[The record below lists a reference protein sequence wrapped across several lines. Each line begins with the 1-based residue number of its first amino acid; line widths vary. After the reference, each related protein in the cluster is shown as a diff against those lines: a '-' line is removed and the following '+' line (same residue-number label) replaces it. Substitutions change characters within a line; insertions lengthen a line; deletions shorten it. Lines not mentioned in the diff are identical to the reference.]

1 MAIPIPGKAGFAE
14 DQLLSQARDGSAEAF
29 CALIAPLQSRL
40 LYQALA
46 LSHDL
51 TTAEDLVQQTLV
63 EAWRSL
69 SRFDGSCRLTTW
81 LYAILLHRHQ
91 KAIRAAAVRPVPL
104 ARLPADQARRRQD
117 ALAEMAGGEPSPDVV
132 ARRADRARWMRQF
145 VLALPPAQG
154 HVVLLR
160 FFEEAT
166 LTEIASAMGTS
177 IGTVKSRLHHGLE
190 KLRRMNLKE
199 FRGDQ

>member
-1 MAIPIPGKAGFAE
+1 
-14 DQLLSQARDGSAEAF
+14 
-29 CALIAPLQSRL
+29 
-40 LYQALA
+40 
-46 LSHDL
+46 
-51 TTAEDLVQQTLV
+51 VQQTLV

-81 LYAILLHRHQ
+81 LYAILLHRYQ
-91 KAIRAAAVRPVPL
+91 KAIRSAAIRPVSL
-104 ARLPADQARRRQD
+104 ARFPADQARRRQD
-117 ALAEMAGGEPSPDVV
+117 ALAEMAGGEPAPDVL
-132 ARRADRARWMRQF
+132 ARRADRVRRMRQL
-145 VLALPPAQG
+145 VLALPPVQG
-154 HVVLLR
+154 HVVMLR

-166 LTEIASAMGTS
+166 LAEIASVMGTS

>member
-14 DQLLSQARDGSAEAF
+14 DQLLSHARDGSAEAF

-40 LYQALA
+40 LHQALA

-51 TTAEDLVQQTLV
+51 TAAEDLVQQTLV

-69 SRFDGSCRLTTW
+69 TRFDGSCRLTTW

-91 KAIRAAAVRPVPL
+91 KAIRAASVRPVPL
-104 ARLPADQARRRQD
+104 ARLPADQARRRQE
-117 ALAEMAGGEPSPDVV
+117 ALGEMAAGEPAPDVL
-132 ARRADRARWMRQF
+132 ARQADRVRQMRQF

-166 LTEIASAMGTS
+166 LAEIASAMGIS

-190 KLRRMNLKE
+190 KLRRMNLRE